1 MNIHTV
7 TNSFMLC
14 SCNVPSSI
22 GETFLLLL
30 DKHFPKAHKLSKA
43 FNQNNA
49 KVSYSSMPNFASTIN
64 SYNKRILNE
73 NIGKSTSA
81 SCNCRIMVSSPLD
94 GNWLQSSLAYILA
107 KIINDF
113 PHYIGLTEN
122 TFKDSN
128 DDKRIVWSR
137 FSVSANLVC
146 YTFCSMF
153 TDTTSSIVLRCKPS
167 STTSK
172 SEI

>member
-1 MNIHTV
+1 M
-7 TNSFMLC
+7 
-14 SCNVPSSI
+14 
-22 GETFLLLL
+22 
-30 DKHFPKAHKLSKA
+30 
-43 FNQNNA
+43 
-49 KVSYSSMPNFASTIN
+49 SYSSMPKFASKIN

-81 SCNCRIMVSSPLD
+81 SCNCRIMASSPLD

-113 PHYIGLTEN
+113 PQYIGLTEN
-122 TFKDSN
+122 TFKDSD
-128 DDKRIVWSR
+128 DDKRIVLSR

-172 SEI
+172 IRNLKFSTRGLFTFHCSLVTNLLSFPRQYLISFAFFLLFFNR